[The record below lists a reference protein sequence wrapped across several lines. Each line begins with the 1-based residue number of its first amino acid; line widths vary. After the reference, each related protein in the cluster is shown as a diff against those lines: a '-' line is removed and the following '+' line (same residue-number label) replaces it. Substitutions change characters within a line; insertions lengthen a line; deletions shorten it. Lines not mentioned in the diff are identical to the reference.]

1 MFSRTKEIFKANE
14 KGGFM
19 CPYTTALD
27 IVFYPNEIIL
37 VISTN
42 HHSSMWLNQARKNCK
57 GWLLI

>member
-27 IVFYPNEIIL
+27 IVFYPNEIITRI
-37 VISTN
+37 ISKPI
-42 HHSSMWLNQARKNCK
+42 LKQ
-57 GWLLI
+57 L